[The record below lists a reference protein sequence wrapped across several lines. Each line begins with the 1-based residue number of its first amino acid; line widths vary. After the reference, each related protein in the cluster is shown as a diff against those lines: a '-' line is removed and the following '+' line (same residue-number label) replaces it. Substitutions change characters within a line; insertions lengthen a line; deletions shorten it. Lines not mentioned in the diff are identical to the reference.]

1 MAATQKTIDPINALL
16 SEFGTRLNELEEKQ
30 KLLKGRTLLIGKNL
44 ISTKEEYEEIITDLK
59 SQISRLNQD
68 IKDIKQLNKRIINE
82 LSNFARKSELEIL
95 ERQSKMFQPI
105 ELAKIEDV
113 KMLIEQALK
122 NKTNKIKKK

>member
-95 ERQSKMFQPI
+95 ERQSKMFQPL